1 MTINGYEMQTTFW
14 QDFSIAD
21 KFGINAIEDTYER
34 AFKEWKDNYIY
45 LTELVIVVNWKCWQH
60 YENKNEEVSRLYEKL
75 YYKSRNYALD
85 TLKDEEL
92 TYYLD
97 TTD

>member
-21 KFGINAIEDTYER
+21 KFGISAIEDTYER

-60 YENKNEEVSRLYEKL
+60 YENKNEEKYCIISKIVI
-75 YYKSRNYALD
+75 
-85 TLKDEEL
+85 
-92 TYYLD
+92 
-97 TTD
+97 

>member
-21 KFGINAIEDTYER
+21 KFGISAIEDTYER

-45 LTELVIVVNWKCWQH
+45 NNKP
-60 YENKNEEVSRLYEKL
+60 ENL
-75 YYKSRNYALD
+75 
-85 TLKDEEL
+85 
-92 TYYLD
+92 
-97 TTD
+97 